1 MEHFDNPRGKFATYE
16 MTFRVFSGLFCGE
29 YDFNV
34 FMVNEDSYLTSKA
47 RGILPRFDNFPDFYA
62 SLSPEQNTHI
72 RGLVDWVS
80 TTYPEFVPVIAW
92 NQPMFKVGKKYI
104 VGFMPAKTYTNV
116 LTVTNTPIT
125 ELSEVFEGYTHGTR
139 SFRIGFDQGIDPDV
153 FDKIIQIRFR
163 EEGL

>member
-1 MEHFDNPRGKFATYE
+1 
-16 MTFRVFSGLFCGE
+16 
-29 YDFNV
+29 
-34 FMVNEDSYLTSKA
+34 
-47 RGILPRFDNFPDFYA
+47 LPRFGNFPDFYA
-62 SLSPEQNTHI
+62 SLTPEQNTHI

-80 TTYPEFVPVIAW
+80 TTYPQFDPVIAW

-104 VGFMPAKTYTNV
+104 VGFMPAKSYTNV

-125 ELSEVFEGYTHGTR
+125 ELSHALEGYTHGTR
-139 SFRIGFDQGIDPDV
+139 SYRIGFDEKIDPDV